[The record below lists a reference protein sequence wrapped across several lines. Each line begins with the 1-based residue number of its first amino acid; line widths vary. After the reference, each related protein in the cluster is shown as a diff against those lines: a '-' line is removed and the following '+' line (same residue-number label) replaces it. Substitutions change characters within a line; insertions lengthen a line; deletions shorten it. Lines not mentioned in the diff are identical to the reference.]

1 MGIMAASYM
10 AYPSATCPTLNF
22 STLEPTEPLR
32 TTFPVVPSILTEGAE
47 TAQES
52 QPLYLTPL
60 SGTLLSPFIERNCR
74 MEVEAF
80 TSHIY
85 TPGPWAT
92 FMAFL
97 SLISMSLKWV

>member
-1 MGIMAASYM
+1 MVASCM

-32 TTFPVVPSILTEGAE
+32 TTFPVVPYIFTEGAE

-52 QPLYLTPL
+52 QPVYLTPL
-60 SGTLLSPFIERNCR
+60 SGTLLSLFIERNCR
-74 MEVEAF
+74 IEVEAF

-92 FMAFL
+92 FMTFL
-97 SLISMSLKWV
+97 GFSFYL